1 MLRRGCAGCHFILT
15 RLRHSGARRLTQTL
29 APPNSSL
36 VSLPFMRLG
45 HGFCPSKGSLQRR
58 LGPSVPWRPAGQALP
73 FIRLVSGNGFASAA
87 LRFLLPF
94 ALASVWAARPA
105 ASSSPAGS
113 LQQCLAALR
122 VALAAILA
130 IYRRSSVTHLAS
142 PVFFASATSFG
153 GLSWL
158 RGAAHNPQASG
169 GANPSFN
176 RTCFGVA
183 APGFISFSPGSATL
197 AHAG

>member
-1 MLRRGCAGCHFILT
+1 MLRRGCAGHHFIPA

-29 APPNSSL
+29 APPKSSL
-36 VSLPFMRLG
+36 VSLPSMRFG
-45 HGFCPSKGSLQRR
+45 HGFCLSPSSPQQR
-58 LGPSVPWRPAGQALP
+58 LGPSVPWRPAGHALP
-73 FIRLVSGNGFASAA
+73 FTRFCSGSAFALAA
-87 LRFLLPF
+87 LCLLHPF
-94 ALASVWAARPA
+94 ALASAWAARPA
-105 ASSSPAGS
+105 ASSSPAGY
-113 LQQCLAALR
+113 LQQCLGALR

-158 RGAAHNPQASG
+158 RGAAHNPQASA

-183 APGFISFSPGSATL
+183 APGFISFSPGFATL